1 MTDSGC
7 LLEGERDMSSENS
20 PIDLTFRPKLEF
32 PTAKEIEE
40 IVAQIPDEDTRR
52 RVESAIDSECV
63 EYLPYSVLSDEAFS
77 KLEDFIGGMEIVGIR
92 LDNTWPGWIGIHIKV
107 LAFAREDGAV
117 EFRRR
122 DDVNYWKEPVLA
134 VLTEP
139 PTLEEMI
146 QMVIEAIEGTSEIS
160 WKQIFCRNYDG
171 EIDYG
176 ARCSVSSKPY
186 PELTRWFEEEIKKYI
201 EECESYDEDEEDE

>member
-1 MTDSGC
+1 
-7 LLEGERDMSSENS
+7 MSSENS

-77 KLEDFIGGMEIVGIR
+77 KLEDFIGGMEIADIWLDNNDPCMVSVHIR
-92 LDNTWPGWIGIHIKV
+92 L
-107 LAFAREDGAV
+107 LASAMEDGAV
-117 EFRRR
+117 EYRCWDDINSFGDPAWGFR
-122 DDVNYWKEPVLA
+122 DPVLA